1 MYDLTGFQR
10 DLLYVIAGDD
20 EPHGLAIKEEI
31 ENYYE
36 KEIHHGRLYPNLDD
50 VVEKG
55 LVEKGSA
62 DRRTNYYTIT
72 ARGRRE
78 LEARR
83 GVGRSVR
90 RRIALGVAC
99 LARPLKTASERFTP
113 HLPHGLG
120 QLVLL
125 WMFVLEDR
133 HEIVLGNFVLSHPR
147 TVRLTDGSS
156 IRRSYSS

>member
-83 GVGRSVR
+83 EWEDQYVDE
-90 RRIALGVAC
+90 L
-99 LARPLKTASERFTP
+99 LSE
-113 HLPHGLG
+113 
-120 QLVLL
+120 
-125 WMFVLEDR
+125 
-133 HEIVLGNFVLSHPR
+133 
-147 TVRLTDGSS
+147 
-156 IRRSYSS
+156 